1 MKPDYG
7 HCMLMD
13 IKTAQDSTHDNA
25 GQPPPNPIAA
35 ASLLRLLMLS
45 STALPIGA
53 YCYSQGV
60 ETAIERGIIRHEA
73 SALAYFEDVLEL
85 VLARYELPMLA
96 KMINAASSETTEQA
110 EFLVLAERYR
120 ASRES
125 RELLAETQQ
134 LGFSLNAWI
143 RDVLKQPVTVDAKL
157 GFLPVYAQL
166 AARLQLPVADCLT
179 AYAFALLENQVL
191 AVVKTVPLGQMSG
204 QRVLWALH
212 AQIPAAVQNA
222 LQISQD
228 SASPTARQPSNS
240 LPSLAMLSMQ
250 HESQYSRLFRS

>member
-1 MKPDYG
+1 MDIDFLPYDKPD
-7 HCMLMD
+7 
-13 IKTAQDSTHDNA
+13 S
-25 GQPPPNPIAA
+25 IAA

-60 ETAIERGIIRHEA
+60 ETAIEHGMIRHEA
-73 SALAYFEDVLEL
+73 SALAYLEDVLVL
-85 VLARYELPMLA
+85 LLARYELPMLA
-96 KMINAASSETTEQA
+96 KMISAASSEKTDPSA
-110 EFLVLAERYR
+110 FLALAERYR

-143 RDVLKQPVTVDAKL
+143 REVLKQPVTVDAKL

-166 AARLQLPVADCLT
+166 AANLQLPVADCLA
-179 AYAFALLENQVL
+179 AYAFTVLENQVL
-191 AVVKTVPLGQMSG
+191 ALVKTVPLGQMSG
-204 QRVLWALH
+204 QRVLWALQM
-212 AQIPAAVQNA
+212 QIPAAVAQS
-222 LQISQD
+222 LQISTD
-228 SASPTARQPSNS
+228 SADLTSRQPSNS
-240 LPSLAMLSMQ
+240 LPALAMLSIA